1 MKRKVLVAILQLG
14 LSATDQWFTNRN
26 LHGRGKMHEDN
37 PVARP
42 FTRNTLT
49 LSLSSAAEVG
59 AALYGEHWLHKRHHD
74 RLAEA
79 WAGGEIAGHA
89 EGAIYSALQ

>member
-42 FTRNTLT
+42 FTGNTLT
-49 LSLSSAAEVG
+49 LSLSSAARSGSG
-59 AALYGEHWLHKRHHD
+59 ALRRALAAQAASRPVARGLGWR
-74 RLAEA
+74 RNCRPC
-79 WAGGEIAGHA
+79 
-89 EGAIYSALQ
+89 